1 MKYLVRALKYFAAF
15 CVLYLAI
22 VWLSVMTTKGM
33 DVSAWDYIV
42 ANFQTTRG
50 KLLGLAVVVLSAAYP
65 RMGFMTRRVECDM
78 EDERDYLLQVFAA
91 SGFTL
96 KEESEG
102 RMVFRADNIL
112 SRLFLLFEDEITVEQ
127 YGQWIDIT
135 GIRRGV
141 ARVLYRAWR
150 R

>member
-1 MKYLVRALKYFAAF
+1 MKYFVRALKYFAAF

-91 SGFTL
+91 AGFTL

-141 ARVLYRAWR
+141 ARVLYRTWGK
-150 R
+150 

>member
-1 MKYLVRALKYFAAF
+1 MKYFVRALKYFAAF
-15 CVLYLAI
+15 CVLYVAI
-22 VWLSVMTTKGM
+22 VWLSVITTKGM
-33 DVSAWDYIV
+33 DISAWDYIV

-50 KLLGLAVVVLSAAYP
+50 KLLGLAVVVLSAVYP

-78 EDERDYLLQVFAA
+78 ETERDYILRVFAA
-91 SGFTL
+91 AGFTL

-112 SRLFLLFEDEITVEQ
+112 SRLFLLFEDEIVVEQ
-127 YGQWIDIT
+127 YGQWIDIS

-141 ARVLYRAWR
+141 AKVLYRTWGR
-150 R
+150 

>member
-1 MKYLVRALKYFAAF
+1 MKYLIRSVKYFLAF
-15 CVLYLAI
+15 CVLYVAI
-22 VWLSVMTTKGM
+22 VYLSIMTTKGM
-33 DVSAWDYIV
+33 DISAWEYIV
-42 ANFQTTRG
+42 AAFSTTRG
-50 KLLGLAVVVLSAAYP
+50 KMLGLAVVVLSALYP

-78 EDERDYLLQVFAA
+78 QQERDYLIQMFAVA
-91 SGFTL
+91 GFSL

-112 SRLFLLFEDEITVEQ
+112 SRLVMLFEDDITVEQ

-141 ARVLYRAWR
+141 AKVVYRMGR
-150 R
+150 

>member
-1 MKYLVRALKYFAAF
+1 MKYFVRALKYFAAF
-15 CVLYLAI
+15 CVLYVAI

-33 DVSAWDYIV
+33 DISAWDYIA

-50 KLLGLAVVVLSAAYP
+50 KLLGLAVVVLSAVYP

-78 EDERDYLLQVFAA
+78 ETEHDYILQVFAA
-91 SGFTL
+91 AGFTL

-112 SRLFLLFEDEITVEQ
+112 SRLFLLFEDEIVVEQ

-141 ARVLYRAWR
+141 AKVLYRTWGR
-150 R
+150 

>member
-1 MKYLVRALKYFAAF
+1 MKYFVRALKYFAAF
-15 CVLYLAI
+15 CVLYVAI

-33 DVSAWDYIV
+33 DISAWDYIA

-50 KLLGLAVVVLSAAYP
+50 KLLGLAVVVLSAVYP

-78 EDERDYLLQVFAA
+78 EAERDYILRVFAA
-91 SGFTL
+91 AGFTP

-112 SRLFLLFEDEITVEQ
+112 SRLFLLFEDEIVVEQ

-141 ARVLYRAWR
+141 AKVLYRTWGR
-150 R
+150 

>member
-1 MKYLVRALKYFAAF
+1 MKYFVRALKYFAAF

-127 YGQWIDIT
+127 YGQWVDIT

-141 ARVLYRAWR
+141 AKVLYRTWGR
-150 R
+150 

>member
-1 MKYLVRALKYFAAF
+1 MKYFVRALKYFAAF

-112 SRLFLLFEDEITVEQ
+112 SRLFLLFEDEIVVEQ
-127 YGQWIDIT
+127 YGQWIEIS

-141 ARVLYRAWR
+141 AKVLYRTWGR
-150 R
+150 

>member
-1 MKYLVRALKYFAAF
+1 MKYFVRALKYFAAF
-15 CVLYLAI
+15 CVLYVAI

-33 DVSAWDYIV
+33 DISAWDYIA

-50 KLLGLAVVVLSAAYP
+50 KLLGLAVVVLSAVYP
-65 RMGFMTRRVECDM
+65 RMGFMTRRVVCDM
-78 EDERDYLLQVFAA
+78 EAERDYILRVFAA
-91 SGFTL
+91 AGFTL

-112 SRLFLLFEDEITVEQ
+112 SRLFLLFEDEIVVEQ

-141 ARVLYRAWR
+141 AKVLYRTWGR
-150 R
+150 

>member
-1 MKYLVRALKYFAAF
+1 MKYFVRALKYFAAF

>member
-1 MKYLVRALKYFAAF
+1 MRYFVRALKYFAAF